1 MGKSSKLLE
10 WAPFI
15 GLVSRNR
22 KKMLVELKK
31 THLKPYF
38 HTEN

>member
-1 MGKSSKLLE
+1 MGKNSKLLE

-22 KKMLVELKK
+22 KYV
-31 THLKPYF
+31 HRAQ
-38 HTEN
+38 ENIFKILFSH